1 MFIEALF
8 TTAKIWKQPK
18 CPETDESIR
27 KILYSCTHTMEY
39 YSTLR
44 KNELLAF
51 AAMWMGL
58 ENIMLSEISQIEK
71 DKFCIISLLCGI

>member
-1 MFIEALF
+1 
-8 TTAKIWKQPK
+8 
-18 CPETDESIR
+18 
-27 KILYSCTHTMEY
+27 MEY

-71 DKFCIISLLCGI
+71 DKFHVVSLKCGILKKS